1 MLFVYSL
8 PNVKRKWRAIRF
20 VKLSEADIKSFSEE
34 RENVYTQRKALY
46 DSKLFKE
53 FLTSEDERGE
63 LQEISTTEL
72 QQFAIKFVLGVREKN
87 GT

>member
-1 MLFVYSL
+1 M
-8 PNVKRKWRAIRF
+8 
-20 VKLSEADIKSFSEE
+20 
-34 RENVYTQRKALY
+34 Y